1 LQTVFERLHE
11 SLQEVLVHRLGWD
24 DLREVQEKTYL
35 AVSGGNDVLV
45 IAPTAGGKTEA
56 ALIPVTDGILSGGL
70 SGVACIYLS
79 PLKALINDQEERF
92 NAFSVPCGLEVA
104 KWHGDV
110 PKGDRSWARGEP
122 PHFLLITPESLEVM
136 LQEENLTGDLK
147 SLRYVIVDEVHAFV
161 ESERGV
167 HLKVLLDR
175 LDRCARR
182 RVQRIGLSATV
193 GNPEEILS
201 WLSGRRGGKE
211 LVRVPVPPREK
222 HFSFVVEND
231 EQKRMQALAGVIA
244 GKKAIVF
251 VNSRKE
257 AEEISR
263 ALKGRVEHLSVHHS
277 SLSPQMRKAAEE
289 AFSREGS
296 ACIISTSTLELGIDI
311 GDLDIV
317 VQVGNPGTVSSFLQ
331 RMGRTGR
338 RGKPPHVA
346 CILKDRFELLCM
358 AAVIECASK
367 KEVEP
372 LIPQEKPYNV
382 LVQQVLLETVRSRRT
397 SKRHIMEY
405 IRGLSPFGGIP
416 PEDVDLLVEH
426 LIRAGFFIRDG
437 DLLMPGPGAEQL
449 FGRSNWKDLYS
460 VIRGGGEF
468 RAVTPD
474 GEVVGKLDS
483 RFVSAR
489 AGESFSLG
497 GSSWTM
503 VKSDESPTLVRA
515 GPAAEQQV
523 GLFWTGTRAGISP
536 VVCRGIQRIVARG
549 RSSLPLPE
557 ERADELE
564 SELSRFPPVRS
575 RGLHLFERPS
585 ARTTEVVLQSFRGEQ
600 YNGVLSRMLGHFLG
614 KPARLKFSD
623 LEVTVSGLKKDGGID
638 LVHQALSA
646 IQELIPEEA
655 GEILPLP
662 APDHWKFGQALPGA
676 MLRDMALADFY
687 HLDRFCDSIRKE
699 KIYLIDAG
707 PPS

>member
-1 LQTVFERLHE
+1 LQHVFDRLHE

-35 AVSGGNDVLV
+35 AASRGDDVLV

-56 ALIPVTDGILSGGL
+56 ALIPVMDGILSGGL

-92 NAFSVPCGLEVA
+92 NVFSIPCGLEVA

-110 PKGDRSWARGEP
+110 PKGDRSWGRGEP

-136 LQEENLTGDLK
+136 LQEENLAGDLK
-147 SLRYVIVDEVHAFV
+147 SLCYVIIDEVHAFV

-175 LDRCARR
+175 LDRCAKK

-193 GNPEEILS
+193 GNPDEILS
-201 WLSGRRGGKE
+201 WLSGSRGGQE
-211 LVRVPVPPREK
+211 LVKVPVPPREK
-222 HFSFVVEND
+222 HFSFVVESD
-231 EQKRMQALAGVIA
+231 EQTRMQALAGVIA
-244 GKKAIVF
+244 GKKGIVF

-277 SLSPQMRKAAEE
+277 SLSPQMRRAAEE

-338 RGKPPHVA
+338 RGKPPHLA

-367 KEVEP
+367 KEVET

-382 LVQQVLLETVRSRRT
+382 LVQQVFLEAVRSRRT
-397 SKRHIMEY
+397 SKRHILEF
-405 IRGLSPFGGIP
+405 IRGLSPFEGIP

-483 RFVSAR
+483 RFVAAR

-503 VKSDESPTLVRA
+503 VKSDESHNLVVVVP
-515 GPAAEQQV
+515 GGEQK
-523 GLFWTGTRAGISP
+523 GGIFWTGTRAGISP
-536 VVCRGIQRIVARG
+536 VICRGIQRIVARG
-549 RSSLPLPE
+549 YSSLPLPD
-557 ERADELE
+557 ERAEDLA
-564 SELSRFPPVRS
+564 SELTRFPHVRS
-575 RGLHLFERPS
+575 QGLHLFERPS
-585 ARTTEVVLQSFRGEQ
+585 ARSTEVVVQSFRGEQ
-600 YNGVLSRMLGHFLG
+600 YNAVLSRMLGHFLG
-614 KPARLKFSD
+614 RPARLKFSD
-623 LEVTVSGLKKDGGID
+623 LEVTVSGLKKNEGLDQ
-638 LVHQALSA
+638 VHRALSA
-646 IQELIPEEA
+646 LQELSLKEA
-655 GEILPLP
+655 GEFLPLP
-662 APDHWKFGQALPGA
+662 APDHWKFGQAIPGA

-687 HLDRFCDSIRKE
+687 HFDRFCASLQKE
-699 KIYLIDAG
+699 KIYLGD
-707 PPS
+707 PVSPS